1 MTPLPD
7 LRIRR
12 VPNPG
17 RTVGRFVLYW
27 MVGARRLTWNPA
39 LDHAVALA
47 RHLDLGLL
55 VLEPLRIDYPW
66 ASARFHTFVLQGMVD
81 NAATAAG
88 VPGVTYFPYV
98 EPAPGA
104 SRGLLDALAAEAA
117 VVVADDVPGF
127 FQARMVD
134 RVAPRLPCPVEVVD
148 GWGVAPMRAP
158 GQAFPTAFAFR
169 RYLQAHLAAFLPYRP
184 TPDPFAT
191 PLASAA
197 PALPPTVTAR
207 WPAFE
212 TRQDVVAHVRG
223 LPLDQAV
230 GTVDDMPGGARAA
243 SARLARFIARGLP
256 RYVEDRNDP
265 DAAVTSGLSP
275 YLHFGHLSA
284 HEVFAEV
291 ARREGWKRGD
301 LGAPNGGHKEGFWQ
315 MRAAAE
321 AFLDQ
326 LVGWR
331 ELGFNFCHHRPDHAD
346 YESLPE
352 WAKETLRAH
361 AIDPRLHTYSL
372 EQFAAAR
379 THDPLWNAAQRELV
393 ATGRMHN
400 YLRMLWGKKIV
411 EWTRSPQQAA
421 EFMIEL
427 NNRYAVDG
435 RDPNSYS
442 GIFWV
447 LGRYDRPWAPQR
459 DVFGVIRWMSSANT
473 AKKLRLKAYLARWGG
488 AAGEGRGEP
497 GGLFAKR

>member
-12 VPNPG
+12 LPNPG
-17 RTVGRFVLYW
+17 RTAGRFVLYW

-55 VLEPLRIDYPW
+55 VFEPLRIDYPW
-66 ASARFHTFVLQGMVD
+66 ASARFHTFALQGMVD

-134 RVAPRLPCPVEVVD
+134 R
-148 GWGVAPMRAP
+148 VAPMRAP

-212 TRQDVVAHVRG
+212 TRQDVAAHVRG
-223 LPLDQAV
+223 V
-230 GTVDDMPGGARAA
+230 
-243 SARLARFIARGLP
+243 
-256 RYVEDRNDP
+256 VE
-265 DAAVTSGLSP
+265 
-275 YLHFGHLSA
+275 
-284 HEVFAEV
+284 
-291 ARREGWKRGD
+291 
-301 LGAPNGGHKEGFWQ
+301 
-315 MRAAAE
+315 
-321 AFLDQ
+321 
-326 LVGWR
+326 
-331 ELGFNFCHHRPDHAD
+331 RPA
-346 YESLPE
+346 
-352 WAKETLRAH
+352 
-361 AIDPRLHTYSL
+361 
-372 EQFAAAR
+372 
-379 THDPLWNAAQRELV
+379 
-393 ATGRMHN
+393 
-400 YLRMLWGKKIV
+400 
-411 EWTRSPQQAA
+411 
-421 EFMIEL
+421 
-427 NNRYAVDG
+427 
-435 RDPNSYS
+435 
-442 GIFWV
+442 
-447 LGRYDRPWAPQR
+447 
-459 DVFGVIRWMSSANT
+459 
-473 AKKLRLKAYLARWGG
+473 
-488 AAGEGRGEP
+488 
-497 GGLFAKR
+497 

>member
-12 VPNPG
+12 LPNPG
-17 RTVGRFVLYW
+17 RTAGRFVLYW

-55 VLEPLRIDYPW
+55 VFEPLRIDYPW

-212 TRQDVVAHVRG
+212 TRQDVAAHVRS
-223 LPLDQAV
+223 LPIDQAV

-284 HEVFAEV
+284 HEVFHAV
-291 ARREGWKRGD
+291 MQREGWLGEVPRGGR
-301 LGAPNGGHKEGFWQ
+301 GA
-315 MRAAAE
+315 RAGWWGVSAE
-321 AFLDQ
+321 AEGFLDQ
-326 LVGWR
+326 LVTWR
-331 ELGFNFCHHRPDHAD
+331 ELGANTCTYLPAYDSYA
-346 YESLPE
+346 SLPS
-352 WAKETLRAH
+352 W
-361 AIDPRLHTYSL
+361 
-372 EQFAAAR
+372 AR
-379 THDPLWNAAQRELV
+379 TTLEKHAGDVRDPSYTLAELDVAATYDAIWNAAQRELRQD
-393 ATGRMHN
+393 GRLHN
-400 YLRMLWGKKIV
+400 YLRMLWGKKILQ
-411 EWTRSPQQAA
+411 WTRSPEEALA
-421 EFMIEL
+421 VMIEL
-427 NNRYAVDG
+427 NNKYALDG

-442 GIFWV
+442 GIFWT
-447 LGRYDRPWAPQR
+447 LGRYDRPWGPEREIFGTIRYMSSDNTARKVKLKGYLERYAPQR
-459 DVFGVIRWMSSANT
+459 
-473 AKKLRLKAYLARWGG
+473 
-488 AAGEGRGEP
+488 
-497 GGLFAKR
+497 GLF